1 MNRITREKMLSLL
14 TRKKMILFL
23 GVFSLFIFFQT
34 FWLYAES
41 SAGIGVI
48 LEYLPEKKVTRIRA
62 VFQGTPA
69 AKSNI
74 KPGDEIV
81 SIDGILA
88 DRLSFQEIGKKVLG
102 APGTSLNLVLRTPHS
117 SSTREL
123 KLIRMSQQNV
133 SPLIM
138 GSSSSSREPLLN
150 ESEKNELKQVV
161 RRLKTGDQQ
170 KQLEQ
175 LMVNF
180 RDGKISKE
188 EFLKKVRNSF

>member
-1 MNRITREKMLSLL
+1 LRGK
-14 TRKKMILFL
+14 
-23 GVFSLFIFFQT
+23 
-34 FWLYAES
+34 
-41 SAGIGVI
+41 VI

-102 APGTSLNLVLRTPHS
+102 APGTPINLVLRTPHS

-123 KLIRMSQQNV
+123 KLMRMSQQNV
-133 SPLIM
+133 SPLIV
-138 GSSSSSREPLLN
+138 GSSNPSRGTLLN
-150 ESEKNELKQVV
+150 ELERNELKELA
-161 RRLKTGDQQ
+161 RRLKTADEQ
-170 KQLEQ
+170 KKLEQ

-188 EFLKKVRNSF
+188 EFLKKIRNGF

>member
-1 MNRITREKMLSLL
+1 MLSLL
-14 TRKKMILFL
+14 TRKKIILIL
-23 GVFSLFIFFQT
+23 GIFSLFIFFQT
-34 FWLYAES
+34 ILLYAES

-48 LEYLPEKKVTRIRA
+48 LEYLPEKKVTRIRG

-81 SIDGILA
+81 SIDGISA

-102 APGTSLNLVLRTPHS
+102 APGTPINLVLRTPHS

-123 KLIRMSQQNV
+123 KLIRMNQQNV
-133 SPLIM
+133 SPLIV
-138 GSSSSSREPLLN
+138 GSSSSSRQPLLN

-161 RRLKTGDQQ
+161 KRLKTADQQ